1 MLAEQEGFILEPGTD
16 KFTAADV
23 DGDGS
28 ITVQDATLI
37 QQYLAELIEKFPV
50 EEQPV

>member
-1 MLAEQEGFILEPGTD
+1 MLAEQEGFILEAGTD